1 MPCRKR
7 QGVNKIYKVII
18 YSAVIH
24 PYKNTSLR
32 VKRSNPEDWSTHD
45 HKSRSVLYCG
55 VNVHDETGK
64 MSHSDKRG
72 ATLPK
77 VATVAALLRNDN
89 FGCIMP
95 RKGCKNGSVIFVRR
109 AFPWRAFRSPPRLAR
124 RFRQIRAERAV
135 FFL

>member
-1 MPCRKR
+1 MPRRKR

-24 PYKNTSLR
+24 PYRNTSLR

-45 HKSRSVLYCG
+45 HIAAPSFTAG
-55 VNVHDETGK
+55 I
-64 MSHSDKRG
+64 
-72 ATLPK
+72 
-77 VATVAALLRNDN
+77 ATVAALLRNDN

-109 AFPWRAFRSPPRLAR
+109 AFPGRAFRSPPRLAR
-124 RFRQIRAERAV
+124 RFRPIRAERAV